1 MKRKRSK
8 IAQKKTK
15 RKLAKAI
22 IYIKSSFNNNVI
34 TLTNLKGDT
43 IFWSSS
49 GSCGFKG
56 ARKATPFAAKVVIET
71 TLKRCFDFGIKKIK
85 ILINGPGPGRE
96 TVIRGLQKGG
106 LQITL
111 IRDVTAIP
119 HNGCRP
125 PKKRR
130 I

>member
-1 MKRKRSK
+1 MIKKGSK
-8 IAQKKTK
+8 IIQKKVK
-15 RKLAKAI
+15 RKLSKGI
-22 IYIKSSFNNNVI
+22 IHIKSNFNNTLI

-43 IFWSSS
+43 IAWSSS
-49 GSCGFKG
+49 GSCRFKG
-56 ARKATPFAAKVVIET
+56 ARKSTPFAAKIAIET
-71 TLKRCFDFGIKKIK
+71 ILKRCFDFGIKQVK

-96 TVIRGLQKGG
+96 TVIRILQKGD
-106 LQITL
+106 LKIIL
-111 IRDVTAIP
+111 IRDMTPIP

>member
-1 MKRKRSK
+1 MIKKGSK
-8 IAQKKTK
+8 IIQKKVK
-15 RKLAKAI
+15 RKLSKGI
-22 IYIKSSFNNNVI
+22 IHIKSNFNNTLI

-43 IFWSSS
+43 IAWSSS

-56 ARKATPFAAKVVIET
+56 ARKSTPFAAKIVVET
-71 TLKRCFDFGIKKIK
+71 ILKRCFDFGIKQVK

-96 TVIRGLQKGG
+96 TVIRILQKGD
-106 LQITL
+106 LKIIL
-111 IRDVTAIP
+111 IRDMTPIP